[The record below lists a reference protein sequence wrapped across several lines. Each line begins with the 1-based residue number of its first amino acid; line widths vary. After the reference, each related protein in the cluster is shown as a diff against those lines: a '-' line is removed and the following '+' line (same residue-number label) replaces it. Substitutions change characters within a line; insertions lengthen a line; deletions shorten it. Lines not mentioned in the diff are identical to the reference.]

1 MALKIRTEHPY
12 VVRIPTIAE
21 GRPLVADTRLTVAS
35 LAREIALGRKSLEV
49 VAAHP
54 EVPLA
59 ALHSALSYYYDYKTE
74 IDRDLLLDDL
84 ASLGDVIDTC
94 PVLEP

>member
-1 MALKIRTEHPY
+1 MALRIRTEHPY

-21 GRPLVADTRLTVAS
+21 GRPLVADTQLTVAS

-59 ALHSALSYYYDYKTE
+59 ALHSALSYYDYKTE

-84 ASLGDVIDTC
+84 TSLGDVIDTC
-94 PVLEP
+94 PILKP